1 MVQPIDRRHGPHR
14 ILQRDRDIQ
23 RATNTNKDIDVLIF
37 MCMIELVP
45 RTSPESGKR
54 RMVSIYMDPDLVAGL
69 ELVRTRDGVPIA
81 ESARRAIRQW
91 LNERK
96 ALSTTKRRN
105 KAR

>member
-1 MVQPIDRRHGPHR
+1 
-14 ILQRDRDIQ
+14 
-23 RATNTNKDIDVLIF
+23 
-37 MCMIELVP
+37 
-45 RTSPESGKR
+45 
-54 RMVSIYMDPDLVAGL
+54 MVSIYMDPDLVAGL
-69 ELVRTRDGVPIA
+69 ELVRSRDGVPIA

>member
-1 MVQPIDRRHGPHR
+1 
-14 ILQRDRDIQ
+14 
-23 RATNTNKDIDVLIF
+23 
-37 MCMIELVP
+37 MCMIDLVP
-45 RTSPESGKR
+45 RISPESGKR

-96 ALSTTKRRN
+96 ALSPTTKGGTRRD
-105 KAR
+105 KARR

>member
-1 MVQPIDRRHGPHR
+1 MRMID
-14 ILQRDRDIQ
+14 
-23 RATNTNKDIDVLIF
+23 
-37 MCMIELVP
+37 LVP

-96 ALSTTKRRN
+96 ALSTTKGRHTSR
-105 KAR
+105 

>member
-1 MVQPIDRRHGPHR
+1 
-14 ILQRDRDIQ
+14 
-23 RATNTNKDIDVLIF
+23 
-37 MCMIELVP
+37 MIEIVP

-96 ALSTTKRRN
+96 ALSATKRIT
-105 KAR
+105 KARKRET

>member
-1 MVQPIDRRHGPHR
+1 V
-14 ILQRDRDIQ
+14 QRDARTIVG
-23 RATNTNKDIDVLIF
+23 TNANKDLDVYILMCIID
-37 MCMIELVP
+37 LVP

-96 ALSTTKRRN
+96 ALSVTKRRN
-105 KAR
+105 KAG

>member
-1 MVQPIDRRHGPHR
+1 
-14 ILQRDRDIQ
+14 
-23 RATNTNKDIDVLIF
+23 
-37 MCMIELVP
+37 MCMIGLVP
-45 RTSPESGKR
+45 RISPASGKR

-91 LNERK
+91 LNQRK

-105 KAR
+105 VSR

>member
-1 MVQPIDRRHGPHR
+1 
-14 ILQRDRDIQ
+14 
-23 RATNTNKDIDVLIF
+23 

-45 RTSPESGKR
+45 RISPESGKR

-91 LNERK
+91 LSERK
-96 ALSTTKRRN
+96 ALSATKRRN
-105 KAR
+105 TSR